1 MPPDDKEI
9 AWHSMPPDNKEIA
22 WHSKPPDDIKLHG
35 IQCHLMTK
43 NCMAFKSKS
52 FISNVHKTPWSLK
65 YNSNTDQCMCIVL
78 QYHTIIAFH

>member
-9 AWHSMPPDNKEIA
+9 AWHSKPPDDIKLHGIQCHLIA

-43 NCMAFKSKS
+43 KLHGIHCMAF
-52 FISNVHKTPWSLK
+52 NAT
-65 YNSNTDQCMCIVL
+65 
-78 QYHTIIAFH
+78 